1 MLKDTSTLQKNLT
14 HYQEK
19 GDEAEKQYQ
28 DCLLKLNQSKSV
40 YSEKIKERDKILST
54 NKEGKRIIKWKN
66 ETTNLIE
73 GFKRLLEK
81 EEKEKREMLIEAV
94 KEAFVKIYGTTFSIT
109 VDENYH
115 ISTDSRLEKSDGQGM
130 AIIYSFLAGL
140 LSVIKTE
147 RAKKQENESSV
158 DESLVLE
165 SYPLVLDAAFNALNK
180 TRISSLC
187 KVLPKVSEQIIVFLF
202 DVYGEQAKKEMGDK
216 IGKCYNLV
224 KLGENDDEVKIEEVK

>member
-1 MLKDTSTLQKNLT
+1 MLKTHQLCKKNLT
-14 HYQEK
+14 HYQEQK
-19 GDEAEKQYQ
+19 DEAEKQYQ
-28 DCLLKLNQSKSV
+28 DCTLKLNQGKSI

-73 GFKRLLEK
+73 GFNRILEK
-81 EEKEKREMLIEAV
+81 EEKEKRGMLIEAV
-94 KEAFVKIYGTTFSIT
+94 KEAFVKIYGTTFSINIG
-109 VDENYH
+109 DDYH
-115 ISTDSRLEKSDGQGM
+115 ISTDSQLEKSDGQGM

-147 RAKKQENESSV
+147 RAKKQENESSA

-165 SYPLVLDAAFNALNK
+165 SYPLVLDAAFNALDK

-202 DVYGEQAKKEMGDK
+202 DVYGEQAKKEMGEK